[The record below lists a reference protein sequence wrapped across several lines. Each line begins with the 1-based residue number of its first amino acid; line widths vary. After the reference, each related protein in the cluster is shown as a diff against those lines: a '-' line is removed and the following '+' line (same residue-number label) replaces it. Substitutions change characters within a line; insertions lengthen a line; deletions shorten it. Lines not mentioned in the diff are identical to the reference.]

1 LQQRAAYVIT
11 RRHAVDL
18 LKTFDEKIATA
29 VEKVKA
35 LKEENAEL
43 KLKLREFE
51 TLIAIKDEELHRL
64 SGEKSSIRSQIEDLL
79 DELDSIEIG

>member
-1 LQQRAAYVIT
+1 M
-11 RRHAVDL
+11 DL

-35 LKEENAEL
+35 LKDENAEL

-51 TLIAIKDEELHRL
+51 TLLSIKDDELQRL